1 VAELVW
7 PGKYDASGQRSPVPR
22 PASVVDTLELFPGE
36 HELHND
42 RIVVGDNLHALN
54 ALLRDHAGK
63 VDLVYI
69 DPPFSTGGKFS
80 VATRV
85 GMPRDGRAPPEVEAP
100 AYSDRWDGGV
110 DGFLAM
116 LDPRLRLAHELLAPH
131 GSFYLHCDPTVGHAV
146 KLLLDEIFGADSFQR
161 EIVWRIGWVSGFK
174 SKARNWIRNHDLI
187 FFYVKDPKHFTFNKI
202 YVPYPEGYVRRD
214 GSPPRGQGMPTDDV
228 WNANDTEF
236 LLEGADS
243 LDSIQ
248 IKSFSR
254 EKCGYATQKNESIAR
269 RIIEASSNP
278 GDLVADFFCGSGTT
292 GVAARRLQR
301 RFIGCDWSAAA
312 VHLAKKRMLDVASP
326 RGLSIER
333 AGASAP
339 MPTAEFVRLVH
350 AHHGADAFV
359 AAPSDAI
366 DAARVDALGAE
377 GAREIVAR
385 RFDLPLDHR
394 APPGVTLLR
403 VMDDVLNPSVARE
416 RDAAVVELPTIDL
429 RAHLE
434 EGGVVLELVDYRFE
448 HPERLSAELRSAVQQ
463 WSDLVDAWSV
473 SWGAEPLLSRVRT
486 DTIAYRTHH
495 RRDLALRTAPHAI
508 EGRRVHALVKIVDVL
523 YQTTTVELVIER
535 RGDAVDIVYARRG

>member
-1 VAELVW
+1 
-7 PGKYDASGQRSPVPR
+7 
-22 PASVVDTLELFPGE
+22 VVDTLELFPGE